1 MEFYVAVTVVSV
13 VAFTVDMVLRY
24 MEKIRSFG
32 MEEHLHN
39 IKGKNIPIEDLI
51 PYNITMLTVYGIAF
65 GVCGISMKFLGL
77 HPFISF
83 PVSLAFGCS
92 VNFVVMHF
100 IKPFFIGISS
110 PNAAYKV
117 ACLIE
122 KGYIEKIQSEK
133 DRREYHLHVTDKYL
147 DYLNLSQGYVST
159 VAKRA
164 EEQFTSQRVQELDS
178 ILADMSN
185 DLMKEVDIPHI
196 ILEK

>member
-1 MEFYVAVTVVSV
+1 MLEENLTEVYTKFKIHFYQEMFKKLHSRETSLTIVELFCVEIIYSLKNPTIKEFA
-13 VAFTVDMVLRY
+13 D
-24 MEKIRSFG
+24 
-32 MEEHLHN
+32 
-39 IKGKNIPIEDLI
+39 
-51 PYNITMLTVYGIAF
+51 
-65 GVCGISMKFLGL
+65 
-77 HPFISF
+77 
-83 PVSLAFGCS
+83 
-92 VNFVVMHF
+92 
-100 IKPFFIGISS
+100 FIGISS